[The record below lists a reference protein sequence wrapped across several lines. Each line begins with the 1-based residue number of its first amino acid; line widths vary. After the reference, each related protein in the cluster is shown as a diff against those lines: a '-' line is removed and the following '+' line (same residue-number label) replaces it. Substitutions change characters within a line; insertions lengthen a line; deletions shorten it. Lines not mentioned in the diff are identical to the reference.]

1 MISSGVGDFFLIMIQ
16 DGHAVHGQIPIAEH
30 CSDIRNSAC
39 KKFPREAAVSR
50 IAVDGDRTVL

>member
-1 MISSGVGDFFLIMIQ
+1 MIQ
-16 DGHAVHGQIPIAEH
+16 DGHAVHGQIPMAEH